1 MIATHGRDPNS
12 GHRRLTMAAI
22 LQASIGTSN
31 DGVIEDVCMDSLMV
45 GWQIDIELLDLP
57 DYGVIWKVD
66 ASHLILASATRVSF
80 VYLSVS
86 IASQLSLSRALT
98 RLTFGKNC
106 TEFPTK
112 M

>member
-66 ASHLILASATRVSF
+66 ASHLVLASAARVSF
-80 VYLSVS
+80 VCLSVS
-86 IASQLSLSRALT
+86 FASHLSLSRSQPV
-98 RLTFGKNC
+98 NC
-106 TEFPTK
+106 SSV
-112 M
+112 